1 MPNLV
6 DFLSML
12 FFPPP
17 TRFLNAKPGRK
28 GAPESADARREMPAR
43 STAETDEEYVCCF
56 CEYDLFFG
64 SEQAMD
70 KAVRRRKKVL
80 DRRQKAQEKAKGVMA
95 GKGLRSETKST
106 GDGGDS
112 EDDERCAGGE
122 KCRCAEMRAQEGRE
136 QSDDADSRGI
146 EDTAS
151 DEGEDD
157 SGGVGHA
164 EADDTDHAL
173 RNPNPRHEEDD
184 SGWVGHARDDGTDH
198 SPPELREEDFASP
211 TTHSPATPSH
221 TDSAEDARRTLP
233 NVGTFELDEA

>member
-28 GAPESADARREMPAR
+28 DVGAEGRRRETAAR
-43 STAETDEEYVCCF
+43 PGADPTDEEYVCCF

-64 SEQAMD
+64 SDQAMD

-80 DRRQKAQEKAKGVMA
+80 ERRQKAQEKAKGVMA
-95 GKGLRSETKST
+95 GKGLRTKSKSGG

-112 EDDERCAGGE
+112 EDDERCTGGE
-122 KCRCAEMRAQEGRE
+122 KCRCAEMRAQEARE

-146 EDTAS
+146 EDT
-151 DEGEDD
+151 GF
-157 SGGVGHA
+157 
-164 EADDTDHAL
+164 
-173 RNPNPRHEEDD
+173 RD
-184 SGWVGHARDDGTDH
+184 SGWIGDDGGSDYSEGSQAQLQ
-198 SPPELREEDFASP
+198 SPVHGL
-211 TTHSPATPSH
+211 ATPLPPDGVD
-221 TDSAEDARRTLP
+221 DSRGKLP
-233 NVGTFELDEA
+233 EVETFDLDEVEA

>member
-28 GAPESADARREMPAR
+28 DAGAEVRRREPAAR
-43 STAETDEEYVCCF
+43 PGADQTDEEYVCCF

-64 SEQAMD
+64 SDQAMY

-80 DRRQKAQEKAKGVMA
+80 ERRQKAQEKAKGVMA
-95 GKGLRSETKST
+95 GKGLGRKSKSG

-112 EDDERCAGGE
+112 EDDDRCTGGE
-122 KCRCAEMRAQEGRE
+122 KCRCAEMRAQEARE

-146 EDTAS
+146 EDT
-151 DEGEDD
+151 GYK
-157 SGGVGHA
+157 
-164 EADDTDHAL
+164 
-173 RNPNPRHEEDD
+173 D
-184 SGWVGHARDDGTDH
+184 SGWIGDDGGSDDSAGSEEQSPTLADGSATALPPDGTDDLRGRL
-198 SPPELREEDFASP
+198 PEVE
-211 TTHSPATPSH
+211 
-221 TDSAEDARRTLP
+221 
-233 NVGTFELDEA
+233 TFDLDEVEA